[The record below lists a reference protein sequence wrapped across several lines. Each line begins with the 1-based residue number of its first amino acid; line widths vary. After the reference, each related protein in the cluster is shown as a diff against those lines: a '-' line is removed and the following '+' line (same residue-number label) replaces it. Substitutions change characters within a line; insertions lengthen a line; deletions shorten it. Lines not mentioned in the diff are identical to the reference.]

1 MEVTAGDV
9 DALVT
14 GVLLLGSGGGGDARV
29 YAHVLRS
36 VLAAGPVRLHSPAE
50 LGDAPVLPVGM
61 LGGTRVLG
69 EKLPSGD
76 ELPAAVRALVR
87 WTGVTPA
94 AVMPFEAAGLN
105 GVLPLP
111 LAHQLGLPLVDAD
124 LMGRALPRVDQL
136 TRVVAGGAVT
146 PMALAEP
153 AGQTVVV
160 EGGDPVSTEL
170 TVRAFVAQ
178 AGGWAGAVMAPA
190 PAAAALGDACLGT
203 LGRALG
209 LGRAHAG
216 LGDTPAPA
224 RVADALGGH
233 PVGGG
238 RVVDV
243 RRSPV
248 GRFGR
253 AAVTV
258 DAPGAGVLRIEAENE
273 YLLVL
278 ADGEPVAASPEVI
291 VLLDRRS
298 AAPIA
303 ADAVRS
309 GDDVLVLV
317 LPAPP
322 WWAARPDA
330 AVHVGPQAFGL
341 GPAAAAPRPVRPAP
355 AAEPPA
361 PHAVR
366 SASTAAGTGQE
377 ARR

>member
-14 GVLLLGSGGGGDARV
+14 GVQLLGSGGGGDARV

-50 LGDAPVLPVGM
+50 LGDAPVVPVGM

-160 EGGDPVSTEL
+160 DGGDAVSTEL

-178 AGGWAGAVMAPA
+178 AGGWAGTVMAPA
-190 PAAAALGDACLGT
+190 HRPRPRSATPVWARWAARWGWVACTPGWVT
-203 LGRALG
+203 PR
-209 LGRAHAG
+209 RPPVSPTRSAG
-216 LGDTPAPA
+216 
-224 RVADALGGH
+224 
-233 PVGGG
+233 
-238 RVVDV
+238 
-243 RRSPV
+243 S
-248 GRFGR
+248 
-253 AAVTV
+253 
-258 DAPGAGVLRIEAENE
+258 
-273 YLLVL
+273 
-278 ADGEPVAASPEVI
+278 
-291 VLLDRRS
+291 RS
-298 AAPIA
+298 AAA
-303 ADAVRS
+303 GWWTCA
-309 GDDVLVLV
+309 
-317 LPAPP
+317 APP
-322 WWAARPDA
+322 SAGSAGPRSPSTHRAR
-330 AVHVGPQAFGL
+330 VSCGS
-341 GPAAAAPRPVRPAP
+341 RR
-355 AAEPPA
+355 
-361 PHAVR
+361 R
-366 SASTAAGTGQE
+366 TSTCSCSPT
-377 ARR
+377 ARRWPRRRR